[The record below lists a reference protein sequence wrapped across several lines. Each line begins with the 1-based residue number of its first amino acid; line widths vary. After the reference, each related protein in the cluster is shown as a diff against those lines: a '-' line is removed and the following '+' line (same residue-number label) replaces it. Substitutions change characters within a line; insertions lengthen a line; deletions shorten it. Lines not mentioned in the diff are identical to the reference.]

1 MKTFDTESISCLPL
15 GSVISVTGCG
25 GKTTL
30 IEYAAKLLSEKYRV
44 GIASTVHIAYPPDE
58 SYKKIYIG
66 SCKDEIS
73 EAGIY
78 YFADEVKN
86 ANPVKLHGLSEALK
100 AQAIKNTDILFIEAD
115 GSAGKPLK
123 AWRSDE
129 PVIVKETT
137 MTIGVAAPDCIG
149 LPANEV
155 VIHRLGL
162 YRQRYETVPEVV
174 TPEMFRR
181 MFEENPGMF
190 SHARGEYFLWLNEI
204 KLSAVILASGFS
216 RRMAQNKLMMTI
228 DGMPMIEHVIKA
240 VADTKFFEKYVVTN
254 QKEICEAAENYGMTA
269 VTNSAAYRGQSA
281 SVVCGVAA
289 AVEKKP
295 DGLMFL
301 MGDMPFIEPGMLRKL
316 KTAFAASGGQ
326 KIIVPLYPSKD
337 STKYRRGNPVIFPV
351 KYADELMVLTGDT
364 GGRNIIKTHEDEV
377 YEVHLSNSRWGQDMD
392 TKNDIQKYS
401 SLKE

>member
-44 GIASTVHIAYPPDE
+44 GIATTVHIAYPPDE
-58 SYKKIYIG
+58 SYRKIYIG
-66 SCKDEIS
+66 SCEEEIS

-86 ANPVKLHGLSEALK
+86 TSPVKLHGLSEALK

-115 GSAGKPLK
+115 GSAGKSLK

-149 LPANEV
+149 LPANEA

-190 SHARGEYFLWLNEI
+190 SHARGECFLWINEI

-240 VADTKFFEKYVVTN
+240 AADTKFFEKYVVTN
-254 QKEICEAAENYGMTA
+254 QKEIYEAAENYGMTA

-295 DGLMFL
+295 DGP
-301 MGDMPFIEPGMLRKL
+301 D
-316 KTAFAASGGQ
+316 
-326 KIIVPLYPSKD
+326 
-337 STKYRRGNPVIFPV
+337 
-351 KYADELMVLTGDT
+351 VLNG
-364 GGRNIIKTHEDEV
+364 
-377 YEVHLSNSRWGQDMD
+377 
-392 TKNDIQKYS
+392 
-401 SLKE
+401 